1 MSISIITKILQCMI
15 RTSHP
20 CDNITLRLV
29 LTISCF
35 TAEEEESSPN
45 KDMGNKG
52 SQPADNN
59 ASSAGKCRYSV
70 DVFCLRCINS
80 ELYFGLA
87 IVLYTTL
94 CLVVYVK
101 SCGRFVLRKLAWNL
115 VFHTFF
121 KPLYVRDVM
130 VQ

>member
-1 MSISIITKILQCMI
+1 MI
-15 RTSHP
+15 CTSHS

-29 LTISCF
+29 LIISCF

-80 ELYFGLA
+80 ELYFGQA
-87 IVLYTTL
+87 IVLFVYNSLIGCIYEVMWRICFTKT
-94 CLVVYVK
+94 CLDF
-101 SCGRFVLRKLAWNL
+101 SFP
-115 VFHTFF
+115 HFF
-121 KPLYVRDVM
+121 QTSVCSLG
-130 VQ
+130 